1 MKYLKI
7 AVILCSAILFSGCLS
22 LPFLKSSKNDAEL
35 SVQELILAGRYDEAK
50 SMFLTKNDIN
60 EKDASGNTALHAAAS
75 VGDVDL
81 ITYLLIKGADSTIV
95 NDDGDTPLLVAMKNE
110 KYGAARTLAEAGA
123 SLYIPDADGN
133 TPLDLT
139 AQYATPEWYD
149 AMITEKT
156 GALTDSNGQ
165 TMVHYFVSHQMDAA
179 VAECI
184 KKNVPLSVEDNEGRT
199 PLALALADS
208 KNEKKVTIAAS
219 LIMAKC
225 EPVRGIYSYFED
237 AVLTRNMSLRFDD
250 NQTPLHIASSQGQS
264 GIVRYLLAN
273 GASTTAQD
281 NTGATPLHEAVRYG
295 QTDIVRILLESG
307 AKVNARDSLGKT
319 PLLLII
325 PKESQDIIYTLLLA
339 KKADANA
346 KDLYGDTPLH
356 IATMGEV
363 NINIL
368 QKLFTAGAD
377 INERNKAGVTP
388 LSLAVEHNLK
398 DHIKFYANLGADIN
412 AEDKQHD
419 TPLTRAFSK
428 DLDTLKMLV
437 NKNNIASRDS
447 AGNTPLHLAITYKV
461 NMDYIRYLLDCGAD
475 IDARN
480 SNGDS
485 VLYLAVENDA
495 KEIGQI
501 LINKGAN
508 VYGTNTANY
517 SPLRLALTNGG
528 ETQDWVLGSSV
539 IEGDDGNGNTP
550 LHYAAEWKLDN
561 AVLYLISKGA
571 NINKKNANG
580 ETPLFNAVKSDSAS
594 TVKLL
599 LSKGADADS
608 RDLLGNTPLH
618 YAVRWNALHAAA
630 ELLADGCSV
639 DSKNASGKTPLSD
652 AARSGAKAMVTLLL
666 SKGAFINASD
676 ATGKTVLTDA
686 VQSQYAEMVQLLLSK
701 GASVNIQDMYGRNT
715 YHEAADI
722 GDIKIIQMLRAA
734 GGNPLSRDSFGKTPF
749 SLAVVKGPAVI
760 QAVLGSDKTLVDSD
774 GNNPLHA
781 AISSRA
787 SAEILQA
794 LINSGYPI
802 DQRNGKGLTPLEYA
816 ILQNQQVLAKIL
828 IKNNADPF
836 VTDNSGECA
845 VTLAFKAES
854 QDILTDM
861 VKTAGAKTDLN
872 GDTILH
878 YAARSA
884 DIATVKHLLELGLDR
899 TRRNNA
905 NETAYDIAKRWK
917 RMDIAA
923 LLI

>member
-1 MKYLKI
+1 
-7 AVILCSAILFSGCLS
+7 
-22 LPFLKSSKNDAEL
+22 
-35 SVQELILAGRYDEAK
+35 
-50 SMFLTKNDIN
+50 
-60 EKDASGNTALHAAAS
+60 
-75 VGDVDL
+75 
-81 ITYLLIKGADSTIV
+81 
-95 NDDGDTPLLVAMKNE
+95 
-110 KYGAARTLAEAGA
+110 
-123 SLYIPDADGN
+123 
-133 TPLDLT
+133 
-139 AQYATPEWYD
+139 
-149 AMITEKT
+149 
-156 GALTDSNGQ
+156 
-165 TMVHYFVSHQMDAA
+165 
-179 VAECI
+179 
-184 KKNVPLSVEDNEGRT
+184 
-199 PLALALADS
+199 
-208 KNEKKVTIAAS
+208 
-219 LIMAKC
+219 
-225 EPVRGIYSYFED
+225 
-237 AVLTRNMSLRFDD
+237 
-250 NQTPLHIASSQGQS
+250 
-264 GIVRYLLAN
+264 
-273 GASTTAQD
+273 
-281 NTGATPLHEAVRYG
+281 
-295 QTDIVRILLESG
+295 
-307 AKVNARDSLGKT
+307 
-319 PLLLII
+319 
-325 PKESQDIIYTLLLA
+325 
-339 KKADANA
+339 
-346 KDLYGDTPLH
+346 
-356 IATMGEV
+356 
-363 NINIL
+363 
-368 QKLFTAGAD
+368 
-377 INERNKAGVTP
+377 
-388 LSLAVEHNLK
+388 
-398 DHIKFYANLGADIN
+398 
-412 AEDKQHD
+412 
-419 TPLTRAFSK
+419 
-428 DLDTLKMLV
+428 
-437 NKNNIASRDS
+437 
-447 AGNTPLHLAITYKV
+447 
-461 NMDYIRYLLDCGAD
+461 
-475 IDARN
+475 
-480 SNGDS
+480 
-485 VLYLAVENDA
+485 
-495 KEIGQI
+495 
-501 LINKGAN
+501 
-508 VYGTNTANY
+508 
-517 SPLRLALTNGG
+517 
-528 ETQDWVLGSSV
+528 
-539 IEGDDGNGNTP
+539 
-550 LHYAAEWKLDN
+550 
-561 AVLYLISKGA
+561 
-571 NINKKNANG
+571 
-580 ETPLFNAVKSDSAS
+580 
-594 TVKLL
+594 LL